1 MCIGL
6 NDVVMKKDTERALYG
21 LKETN
26 IAKAY
31 IKVIPLGPKDPD
43 AIRLLKWKK
52 PVTRDVRH

>member
-1 MCIGL
+1 
-6 NDVVMKKDTERALYG
+6 MKKDTERALYG

-26 IAKAY
+26 LAKAY